1 MQISARQLAELLKGT
16 LEGDPDI
23 LVDRPG
29 KIEEATEG
37 CLTFLANPKYESF
50 AYTTNASIMLVSKA
64 FQPRQEIQPTLIRVD
79 DVYAAMAFLMEQ
91 FASSVARGPQS
102 GQSPKADIH
111 PEAVLEADVSVGAF
125 AVIEQGA
132 FIGADTTIH
141 AQVFIGRNVKIG
153 AHVTIHPGVRIYHD
167 CEIGDHCI
175 IHANTVIGADGFG
188 FAPQADGSY
197 RKVPQ
202 LGNVVIE
209 EHVEIGSGA
218 TIDRATMG
226 STVIRQGAKI
236 DNLVMIA
243 HNVQIGAHT
252 AVAAQTGIAGSTVL
266 GAHCML
272 GGQTGIAGHLNIADG
287 TRIQAQSGVNRNIKE
302 PGSTLYGS
310 PALPYH
316 DFLRAYAVFRKLPD
330 LQKRL
335 DELERSK
342 NS

>member
-1 MQISARQLAELLKGT
+1 
-16 LEGDPDI
+16 
-23 LVDRPG
+23 
-29 KIEEATEG
+29 
-37 CLTFLANPKYESF
+37 
-50 AYTTNASIMLVSKA
+50 
-64 FQPRQEIQPTLIRVD
+64 
-79 DVYAAMAFLMEQ
+79 
-91 FASSVARGPQS
+91 
-102 GQSPKADIH
+102 
-111 PEAVLEADVSVGAF
+111 
-125 AVIEQGA
+125 
-132 FIGADTTIH
+132 
-141 AQVFIGRNVKIG
+141 
-153 AHVTIHPGVRIYHD
+153 
-167 CEIGDHCI
+167 
-175 IHANTVIGADGFG
+175 
-188 FAPQADGSY
+188 
-197 RKVPQ
+197 VPQ